1 MNRSKNKFTFK
12 IVLSYLVLITM
23 VVVVGFF
30 IFSEIRVFLT
40 AETGNETESKFV
52 RTGTLLTDLYQAES
66 LSKLALQGNN
76 TKAID
81 TYALKIDSIYVQIDT
96 IRKHTESI
104 YYKELLDSVQGLLQ
118 KKVANSK
125 ELRKLK
131 EKNQVNSSLDNAL
144 KEFNKMEASYGR
156 ITAQSLNPN
165 YNNLPKREQEI
176 LNNWAS
182 YLSANVPKVNS
193 ETPTTHQI
201 DSILDASKLLLT
213 QAKLK
218 NTKTQRTMDQ
228 KEMELNRNDLQLSQ
242 QLRSI
247 INAFEQDVI
256 LSTYNENLQKQTA
269 LRKSIRLAGFAA
281 LLGLMIVAVFT
292 LLITR
297 DFWKLQTYRQNLEK
311 EKKYSESLLKSRE
324 QLISTVGHDLRTPLN
339 TITGYSELMENT
351 GLTTKQSTYL
361 KNVKSASLYVDS
373 LVNDL
378 LDFSKLEAG
387 KIKIEKIPFV
397 LSHLLYE
404 TAENLKEINS
414 KKPIDLVL
422 NVDSKLE
429 NPVLG
434 DPFRIRQ
441 ILTNLIG
448 NAYKFTDQ
456 GFIQIDAHVERET
469 SERYFTVV
477 KVIDSGIGIK
487 KEKQEHIFKEFTQ
500 AEEQT
505 EKKYGGYGLGLTISK
520 KLTELL
526 KGNLS
531 LISEEN
537 MGSTFIIHIPFEIS
551 KAPLPNKKKMALPPK
566 NGLTLLIIDDD
577 SAMLKLLKELCNSFG
592 ISTYI
597 FPDFEHINLDADLT
611 YDAVLTDIQMPGTDG
626 FQVLEKLKSGHHL
639 HYKNQP
645 VIAMTGRRDLANSAY
660 SKAGFS
666 KVIQKPFTREVL
678 IDTLG
683 ELFPST
689 IHKKEEKRLK
699 TKHRKISNLFDLDVL
714 SSFLGDNQQA
724 MGEVLQTFIS
734 ETQGNMEQMTQALK
748 NSDYAEIN
756 KIAHRMLPMFRQLKA
771 KDIVPILE
779 NLETLKANEEKSKD
793 LSVQQNDLKNKVIIL
808 LLAIED
814 YLATSPTYS
823 D

>member
-1 MNRSKNKFTFK
+1 MNKSKNKFTLK
-12 IVLSYLVLITM
+12 IVLSYLVLITL
-23 VVVVGFF
+23 VVVAGFF
-30 IFSEIRVFLT
+30 IFSEIRVFIT
-40 AETGNETESKFV
+40 AETGHENESKFV

-76 TKAID
+76 TKALD
-81 TYALKIDSIYVQIDT
+81 TYTLKIDSIFVQIDT
-96 IRKHTESI
+96 IRKLTESE
-104 YYKELLDSVQGLLQ
+104 YYKELLDSVRVLLR

-131 EKNQVNSSLDNAL
+131 EKNQTNSSLDNAL
-144 KEFNKMEASYGR
+144 KEFNKMEASFGR

-165 YNNLPKREQEI
+165 YNSLPKREQDV
-176 LNNWAS
+176 LKNWAA
-182 YLSANVPKVNS
+182 YLSANIPKDSS
-193 ETPTTHQI
+193 EIPTGHQI

-213 QAKLK
+213 QAKQK
-218 NTKTQRTMDQ
+218 NTKTQRSMDQ

-247 INAFEQDVI
+247 VNAFEQDVI
-256 LSTYNENLQKQTA
+256 LNTYNENIQKQTA

-281 LLGLMIVAVFT
+281 LLGLIIVGVFT
-292 LLITR
+292 FLITR
-297 DFWKLQTYRQNLEK
+297 DFWKVQTYRQNLEE

-324 QLISTVGHDLRTPLN
+324 QLISTVSHDLRTPLN

-351 GLTTKQSTYL
+351 DLTPKQASYL

-397 LSHLLYE
+397 LSHLLSE
-404 TAENLKEINS
+404 TAENIKEINS
-414 KKPIDLVL
+414 KKPLDLILNIDA
-422 NVDSKLE
+422 KLE
-429 NPVLG
+429 TPILG

-456 GFIQIDAHVERET
+456 GFIKIEAEVESET
-469 SERYFTVV
+469 GSRYNTVI

-487 KEKQEHIFKEFTQ
+487 KEKQEQIFKEFTQ
-500 AEEQT
+500 AEDYT

-526 KGNLS
+526 NGELFLTS
-531 LISEEN
+531 TEN
-537 MGSTFIIHIPFEIS
+537 EGSTFTIRIPFEKS
-551 KAPLPNKKKMALPPK
+551 KLPVPVKKKTTIQPK
-566 NGLTLLIIDDD
+566 SGISLLIIDDD
-577 SAMLKLLKELCNSFG
+577 SAMLRLLKELCNSFE

-597 FPDFEHINLDADLT
+597 FPDFEHIDMDADLT
-611 YDAVLTDIQMPGTDG
+611 YDAVLTDIQMPGTNG
-626 FQVLEKLKSGHHL
+626 FQVLEKLKSGAYT

-645 VIAMTGRRDLANSAY
+645 CIAMTGRTDLENSVY
-660 SKAGFS
+660 KEAGFS
-666 KVIQKPFTREVL
+666 KVIQKPFTRDVL
-678 IDTLG
+678 MDTLG
-683 ELFPST
+683 GLFPGT
-689 IHKKEEKRLK
+689 IHNKEVENLDPGKQ
-699 TKHRKISNLFDLDVL
+699 KISNLFDLEVL
-714 SSFLGDNQQA
+714 SSFLGDNQLA

-734 ETQGNMEQMTQALK
+734 ETTENMKQLTQALEK
-748 NSDYAEIN
+748 
-756 KIAHRMLPMFRQLKA
+756 
-771 KDIVPILE
+771 
-779 NLETLKANEEKSKD
+779 LETLEAKEGNTKE
-793 LSVQQNDLKNKVIIL
+793 LSAKQRDLKNKVTIL
-808 LLAIED
+808 LLAIQG
-814 YLATSPTYS
+814 YLAKDPTYS